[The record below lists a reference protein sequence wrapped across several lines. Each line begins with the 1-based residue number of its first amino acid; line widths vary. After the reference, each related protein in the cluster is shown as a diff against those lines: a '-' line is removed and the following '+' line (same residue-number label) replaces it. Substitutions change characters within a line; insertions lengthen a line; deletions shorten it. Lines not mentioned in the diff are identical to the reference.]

1 MNQQDHPVTGW
12 VADHPAIGWAVN
24 IALWL
29 TDGMSP
35 LAVLVALATLWW
47 TVEKARTERA
57 KRRAIDGFALTQPGA
72 LRKLWGRT
80 TGPGD
85 LDES

>member
-1 MNQQDHPVTGW
+1 MSQQNSPITSW

-47 TVEKARTERA
+47 TIEKARTERA
-57 KRRAIDGFALTQPGA
+57 KRRAIDDFSATQPGA
-72 LRKLWGRT
+72 LRRLWERI
-80 TGPGD
+80 TGPGA
-85 LDES
+85 LDD